1 LSIPF
6 FSKLAHARHA
16 PAFLA
21 MTALGLGCAIA
32 PAFSRS
38 LQIAGSAGYL
48 SEWEFTGAAAE
59 TNAADGNE
67 YGGPLN
73 WKHVGLCSV
82 NGPQEKPGAIRFR
95 LSRLG
100 SLSHID
106 ATISFDGAQCIYRGD
121 LSDNFSGQMDCTNA
135 KGVPLSLSIK

>member
-1 LSIPF
+1 
-6 FSKLAHARHA
+6 
-16 PAFLA
+16 
-21 MTALGLGCAIA
+21 MTVLGLGCVAA
-32 PAFSRS
+32 PAFSGS
-38 LQIAGSAGYL
+38 LQVAGSAGYL
-48 SEWEFTGAAAE
+48 SEWEFTGAATE
-59 TNAADGNE
+59 TNSAGGGE
-67 YGGPLN
+67 YGGPLI

-121 LSDNFSGQMDCTNA
+121 LSESFSGQMDCANA